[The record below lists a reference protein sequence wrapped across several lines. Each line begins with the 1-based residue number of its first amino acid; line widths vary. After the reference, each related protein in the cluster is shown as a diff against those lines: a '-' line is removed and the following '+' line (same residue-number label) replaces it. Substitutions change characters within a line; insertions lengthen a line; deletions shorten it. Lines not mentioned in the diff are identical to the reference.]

1 LDVELKTNN
10 MVFKLRSGNGPLKFK
25 MMGSSPMKSDP
36 NKKSGKKSSSDDKYA
51 YNKGSKFV
59 DEEEKGRDSKI
70 GTFTK
75 HSGGF
80 GVITGGT
87 NAKGYTRKENEF
99 LTGGFAEYMKR
110 DGFAESEINDMFE
123 RRGVKGP
130 YKK

>member
-1 LDVELKTNN
+1 MAYT
-10 MVFKLRSGNGPLKFK
+10 PFK
-25 MMGSSPMKSDP
+25 MKGSPMKRNFGISPMKSDP
-36 NKKSGKKSSSDDKYA
+36 NKKVKKKSSSDDEYA

-59 DEEEKGRDSKI
+59 HEEEKKRDSKL
-70 GTFTK
+70 GTYTT

-110 DGFAESEINDMFE
+110 DGFEESEINDMFE

>member
-1 LDVELKTNN
+1 MT
-10 MVFKLRSGNGPLKFK
+10 FKLKSGNGPLKFK
-25 MMGSSPMKSDP
+25 MIGSSPTKSDP
-36 NKKSGKKSSSDDKYA
+36 NKKVKKKSSSDDEYA
-51 YNKGSKFV
+51 YDKGSKFV
-59 DEEEKGRDSKI
+59 DVKEKKRDSKI

-99 LTGGFAEYMKR
+99 LTGGFADFLKR
-110 DGFAESEINDMFE
+110 NDSTESQINALWE
-123 RRGVKGP
+123 ERGVEGP